1 MRCAPADA
9 LPLLATS
16 SQIWPEN
23 WGWGDASSAASLGAA
38 TSRSLAYLREH
49 VQIAQRLGK
58 PLIVEEFGLARD
70 GQRFGDDPT
79 HTRRRTA
86 YYATM
91 LHAAHA
97 AGVSGI
103 MPWTWS
109 GRGRPAHVGGYWRH
123 GDEVIGDPPHELQG
137 WYSIYDTDVATLD
150 VLERAFTERGV
161 TLPPFAPDP
170 PWPPNAPSMACASR
184 HHDDIAVRA
193 CESWCSD
200 PSHCSYCKC
209 KACAPLCSSSRK
221 Y

>member
-1 MRCAPADA
+1 MRTRGWRLNSRINGELLESSFNWLERSGGALRLAAPVGTAPHTARRD
-9 LPLLATS
+9 TFY
-16 SQIWPEN
+16 
-23 WGWGDASSAASLGAA
+23 AAVLEKAA
-38 TSRSLAYLREH
+38 K
-49 VQIAQRLGK
+49 V
-58 PLIVEEFGLARD
+58 
-70 GQRFGDDPT
+70 
-79 HTRRRTA
+79 
-86 YYATM
+86 
-91 LHAAHA
+91 
-97 AGVSGI
+97 GVSGVL
-103 MPWTWS
+103 PWAWS
-109 GRGRPAHVGGYWRH
+109 GAARARSLGGYWRA
-123 GDEVIGDPPHELQG
+123 GDPYLGDPPHEPQG